1 MADMPTAGNY
11 NIDASHTEASF
22 TVRHM
27 GLARVR
33 GGFTGVT
40 GVIVVGEDAASSS
53 VEVTIDASTFDSGAE
68 DRDNHVKSP
77 DFLDIENHRTLSFVS
92 TGVTEQDGVW
102 KLAGN
107 LTIVGVS
114 KPVVLEM
121 EYHGSATDPWGN
133 TRAGY
138 SATTKIMREDW
149 GLTWNA
155 ALEGGGFL
163 VGKEVTIDIDVS
175 TVLG

>member
-1 MADMPTAGNY
+1 MPK
-11 NIDASHTEASF
+11 
-22 TVRHM
+22 
-27 GLARVR
+27 
-33 GGFTGVT
+33 
-40 GVIVVGEDAASSS
+40 
-53 VEVTIDASTFDSGAE
+53 

-77 DFLDIENHRTLSFVS
+77 DFLDIENHPTLSFVS

-114 KPVVLEM
+114 KLWYSRWSTTVQPPIPGQHPRWVLSHHE
-121 EYHGSATDPWGN
+121 
-133 TRAGY
+133 
-138 SATTKIMREDW
+138 IMREDW